1 MGPTVNLRY
10 LTTFYGKV
18 CILRL
23 HCSMAMT
30 SQWVEK
36 IFFAKF
42 YIPTDTR
49 YNFRFWISGMIFAWQ
64 RVEKRDKHT
73 DTHTNFLEL
82 YIVRCVHFWK

>member
-1 MGPTVNLRY
+1 
-10 LTTFYGKV
+10 
-18 CILRL
+18 
-23 HCSMAMT
+23 MAMT

-73 DTHTNFLEL
+73 HTHTQTHKLS
-82 YIVRCVHFWK
+82 

>member
-1 MGPTVNLRY
+1 
-10 LTTFYGKV
+10 
-18 CILRL
+18 
-23 HCSMAMT
+23 MAMT

-73 DTHTNFLEL
+73 HTQTFVN
-82 YIVRCVHFWK
+82 YI